1 MNININIRAE
11 SADDY
16 KAAIKALMD
25 GAGMVGFETPNL
37 TLPAPRSGSVKAQQ
51 QADAEE
57 LLRKQ
62 AAKAQQQTPVEAP
75 VPSAGEMPIEAEK
88 PAQTP
93 TAADP
98 NRVVGD
104 WTPGGGKQ
112 AEDVP
117 AVTIDEVQAL
127 GRKMALAGKMD
138 RVAAVLK
145 KYDAP
150 KITALPAETW
160 AAVKADLE
168 AANNE

>member
-1 MNININIRAE
+1 MNININIRAD

-25 GAGMVGFETPNL
+25 GAGMVGFDIPS
-37 TLPAPRSGSVKAQQ
+37 LPIEPQPRDTKTQQ

-62 AAKAQQQTPVEAP
+62 AAKAQQQATVEAP

-88 PAQTP
+88 PAEKP
-93 TAADP
+93 TAA
-98 NRVVGD
+98 
-104 WTPGGGKQ
+104 K
-112 AEDVP
+112 

>member
-1 MNININIRAE
+1 MNININIRAD
-11 SADDY
+11 SAADY

-25 GAGMVGFETPNL
+25 GAGMVGFDIPSL

-51 QADAEE
+51 QAEAEE

-62 AAKAQQQTPVEAP
+62 AAKAQQQATVEAP
-75 VPSAGEMPIEAEK
+75 VPSAGELPIEAQK
-88 PAQTP
+88 PAERP
-93 TAADP
+93 T
-98 NRVVGD
+98 GD

-112 AEDVP
+112 AEDAK

>member
-1 MNININIRAE
+1 MNININIRAD

-25 GAGMVGFETPNL
+25 GAGMVGFDIPS
-37 TLPAPRSGSVKAQQ
+37 LPIEPQPRDTKTQQ
-51 QADAEE
+51 QAEAEE

-62 AAKAQQQTPVEAP
+62 AAKAQQQATVEAP

-88 PAQTP
+88 PA
-93 TAADP
+93 AA
-98 NRVVGD
+98 
-104 WTPGGGKQ
+104 K
-112 AEDVP
+112 

>member
-1 MNININIRAE
+1 MNININIRAD

-25 GAGMVGFETPNL
+25 GAGIVGFDIPG
-37 TLPAPRSGSVKAQQ
+37 LPIEPQPRDTKTQQ
-51 QADAEE
+51 QAEAEE

-62 AAKAQQQTPVEAP
+62 AAKAQQQATVEAP

-88 PAQTP
+88 PAEKP
-93 TAADP
+93 TAA
-98 NRVVGD
+98 
-104 WTPGGGKQ
+104 K
-112 AEDVP
+112 

-150 KITALPAETW
+150 KITALPAEAW

>member
-1 MNININIRAE
+1 MNININIRAD

-25 GAGMVGFETPNL
+25 GAGMVGFDIPS
-37 TLPAPRSGSVKAQQ
+37 LPIEPQPRDTKTQQ
-51 QADAEE
+51 QAEAEE

-62 AAKAQQQTPVEAP
+62 AAKAQQQATVEAP

-88 PAQTP
+88 PAEKP
-93 TAADP
+93 TAS
-98 NRVVGD
+98 
-104 WTPGGGKQ
+104 K
-112 AEDVP
+112 

>member
-1 MNININIRAE
+1 MNININIRAD

-25 GAGMVGFETPNL
+25 GAGMVGFDIPS
-37 TLPAPRSGSVKAQQ
+37 LPIEPQPRGTKTQQ
-51 QADAEE
+51 QAEAEE

-62 AAKAQQQTPVEAP
+62 AAKAQQQATVEAP

-88 PAQTP
+88 PAERP
-93 TAADP
+93 TAA
-98 NRVVGD
+98 
-104 WTPGGGKQ
+104 K
-112 AEDVP
+112 

>member
-1 MNININIRAE
+1 MNININIRAD

-25 GAGMVGFETPNL
+25 GAGMVGFDIPG
-37 TLPAPRSGSVKAQQ
+37 LPIEPQPRDTKTQQ
-51 QADAEE
+51 QAEAEE

-62 AAKAQQQTPVEAP
+62 AAKAQQQATVEAP

-88 PAQTP
+88 PAEKP
-93 TAADP
+93 TAA
-98 NRVVGD
+98 
-104 WTPGGGKQ
+104 K
-112 AEDVP
+112 

-150 KITALPAETW
+150 KITALPAEAW

-168 AANNE
+168 AVNNE

>member
-1 MNININIRAE
+1 MNININIRAD

-25 GAGMVGFETPNL
+25 GAGMVGFDIPG
-37 TLPAPRSGSVKAQQ
+37 LPIEPQPRDTKTQQ
-51 QADAEE
+51 QAEANV

-62 AAKAQQQTPVEAP
+62 AAKAQQQATVEAP

-88 PAQTP
+88 PAEKP
-93 TAADP
+93 TAA
-98 NRVVGD
+98 
-104 WTPGGGKQ
+104 K
-112 AEDVP
+112 

>member
-1 MNININIRAE
+1 MNININIRAD

-25 GAGMVGFETPNL
+25 GAGMVGFEIPNL

-62 AAKAQQQTPVEAP
+62 AAKAQQQATVEAP
-75 VPSAGEMPIEAEK
+75 VPSAGELPIEAPK

-93 TAADP
+93 TAA
-98 NRVVGD
+98 
-104 WTPGGGKQ
+104 K
-112 AEDVP
+112 

>member
-1 MNININIRAE
+1 MNININIRAD

-25 GAGMVGFETPNL
+25 GAGMVGFDIPS
-37 TLPAPRSGSVKAQQ
+37 LPIEPQPRDTKTQQ
-51 QADAEE
+51 QAEAEE

-62 AAKAQQQTPVEAP
+62 AAKAQQQATVEAP

-88 PAQTP
+88 PAEKP
-93 TAADP
+93 T
-98 NRVVGD
+98 GD

-138 RVAAVLK
+138 RVAAILK

>member
-1 MNININIRAE
+1 MNINISIRAD

-25 GAGMVGFETPNL
+25 GAGMVGFDIPSL

-51 QADAEE
+51 QAEAEE

-62 AAKAQQQTPVEAP
+62 AAKAQQQTTVEAP
-75 VPSAGEMPIEAEK
+75 VPSAGELPIEAQK
-88 PAQTP
+88 PAERP
-93 TAADP
+93 T
-98 NRVVGD
+98 GD

-112 AEDVP
+112 AEDAK

-150 KITALPAETW
+150 KITALPAEQL
-160 AAVKADLE
+160 ANAYEDLE

>member
-1 MNININIRAE
+1 MNININIRAD

-25 GAGMVGFETPNL
+25 GAGMVGFDIPSL
-37 TLPAPRSGSVKAQQ
+37 TLPAPRSRSVKAQQ

-62 AAKAQQQTPVEAP
+62 AAKTQQQAAKTQQQATVEAP
-75 VPSAGEMPIEAEK
+75 VPTAGELLFETEKPAEK
-88 PAQTP
+88 P
-93 TAADP
+93 TAA
-98 NRVVGD
+98 
-104 WTPGGGKQ
+104 K
-112 AEDVP
+112 

-138 RVAAVLK
+138 RAAAVLK
-145 KYDAP
+145 KYVAP

>member
-1 MNININIRAE
+1 MNININIRAD

-25 GAGMVGFETPNL
+25 GAVMVGFDIPS
-37 TLPAPRSGSVKAQQ
+37 LPIEPQPRDTKTQQ
-51 QADAEE
+51 QAEAEE

-62 AAKAQQQTPVEAP
+62 AAKAQQQATVEAP

-88 PAQTP
+88 PAEKP
-93 TAADP
+93 TAA
-98 NRVVGD
+98 
-104 WTPGGGKQ
+104 K
-112 AEDVP
+112 

-150 KITALPAETW
+150 KITALPAEAW

>member
-1 MNININIRAE
+1 MNININIRAD

-16 KAAIKALMD
+16 KAAIKALRD
-25 GAGMVGFETPNL
+25 GAGMVGFDIPG
-37 TLPAPRSGSVKAQQ
+37 LPIEPQPRDTKTQQ
-51 QADAEE
+51 QAEAEE

-62 AAKAQQQTPVEAP
+62 AAKAQQQATVEAP

-88 PAQTP
+88 PAEKP
-93 TAADP
+93 TAA
-98 NRVVGD
+98 
-104 WTPGGGKQ
+104 K
-112 AEDVP
+112 

-150 KITALPAETW
+150 KITALPAEAW

>member
-1 MNININIRAE
+1 MNININIRAD

-16 KAAIKALMD
+16 KAAIKPLTD
-25 GAGMVGFETPNL
+25 GAGMVGFDIPS
-37 TLPAPRSGSVKAQQ
+37 LPIEPQPRDTKTQQ
-51 QADAEE
+51 QAEAEE

-62 AAKAQQQTPVEAP
+62 AAKAQQQATVEAP

-88 PAQTP
+88 PAEKP
-93 TAADP
+93 TAA
-98 NRVVGD
+98 
-104 WTPGGGKQ
+104 K
-112 AEDVP
+112 
-117 AVTIDEVQAL
+117 AVTTDEVQAL

>member
-1 MNININIRAE
+1 MNININIRAD

-25 GAGMVGFETPNL
+25 GAGRVGFDIPS
-37 TLPAPRSGSVKAQQ
+37 LPIEPQPRDTKTQQ
-51 QADAEE
+51 QAEAEE

-62 AAKAQQQTPVEAP
+62 AAKAQQQATVEAP

-88 PAQTP
+88 PAEKP
-93 TAADP
+93 TAA
-98 NRVVGD
+98 
-104 WTPGGGKQ
+104 K
-112 AEDVP
+112 

-150 KITALPAETW
+150 KITALPAEAW

>member
-1 MNININIRAE
+1 MNININIRAD

-25 GAGMVGFETPNL
+25 GAGMVGFDIPSL

-62 AAKAQQQTPVEAP
+62 AAKAQQQATVEAP
-75 VPSAGEMPIEAEK
+75 VPSAGELPIEAPK
-88 PAQTP
+88 PAERP
-93 TAADP
+93 T
-98 NRVVGD
+98 GD

>member
-1 MNININIRAE
+1 MNININIRAD

-25 GAGMVGFETPNL
+25 GAGMVGFEIPNL

-62 AAKAQQQTPVEAP
+62 AAKAQQQATVEAP
-75 VPSAGEMPIEAEK
+75 VPSAGELPIEAPK
-88 PAQTP
+88 PAERP
-93 TAADP
+93 TAA
-98 NRVVGD
+98 
-104 WTPGGGKQ
+104 K
-112 AEDVP
+112 

>member
-1 MNININIRAE
+1 MNININIRAD

-25 GAGMVGFETPNL
+25 GAGIVGFDIPS
-37 TLPAPRSGSVKAQQ
+37 LPIEPQPRDTKTQQ
-51 QADAEE
+51 QAEAEE

-62 AAKAQQQTPVEAP
+62 AAKAQQQATVEAP

-88 PAQTP
+88 PAEKP
-93 TAADP
+93 TAA
-98 NRVVGD
+98 
-104 WTPGGGKQ
+104 K
-112 AEDVP
+112 

>member
-1 MNININIRAE
+1 MNININIRAD

-25 GAGMVGFETPNL
+25 GAGMVGFDSPS
-37 TLPAPRSGSVKAQQ
+37 LPIEPQPRDTKTQQ
-51 QADAEE
+51 QAEAEE

-62 AAKAQQQTPVEAP
+62 AAKAQQQATVEAP

-88 PAQTP
+88 PAEKP
-93 TAADP
+93 TAA
-98 NRVVGD
+98 
-104 WTPGGGKQ
+104 K
-112 AEDVP
+112 

>member
-1 MNININIRAE
+1 MNININIRAD

-25 GAGMVGFETPNL
+25 GAGMVGFDIPG
-37 TLPAPRSGSVKAQQ
+37 LPIEPQPRDTKTQQ
-51 QADAEE
+51 QAEAEE

-62 AAKAQQQTPVEAP
+62 VAKAQQKATVEAP
-75 VPSAGEMPIEAEK
+75 VPSAGELPIEAEK
-88 PAQTP
+88 PAEKP
-93 TAADP
+93 TAA
-98 NRVVGD
+98 
-104 WTPGGGKQ
+104 K
-112 AEDVP
+112 

-138 RVAAVLK
+138 RVAAILK

>member
-1 MNININIRAE
+1 MNININIRAD

-25 GAGMVGFETPNL
+25 GAGMVGFDIPS
-37 TLPAPRSGSVKAQQ
+37 LPIEPQPRDTKTQQ
-51 QADAEE
+51 QA
-57 LLRKQ
+57 
-62 AAKAQQQTPVEAP
+62 TVEAP

-88 PAQTP
+88 PAEKP
-93 TAADP
+93 TAA
-98 NRVVGD
+98 
-104 WTPGGGKQ
+104 K
-112 AEDVP
+112 

>member
-1 MNININIRAE
+1 MNINISIRAD

-25 GAGMVGFETPNL
+25 GAGMVGFDIPG
-37 TLPAPRSGSVKAQQ
+37 LPIEPQPRDTKTQQ
-51 QADAEE
+51 QAEAEE

-62 AAKAQQQTPVEAP
+62 AAKAQQQATVEAP
-75 VPSAGEMPIEAEK
+75 VPSAGELPIEAEK
-88 PAQTP
+88 PAEKP
-93 TAADP
+93 TAA
-98 NRVVGD
+98 
-104 WTPGGGKQ
+104 K
-112 AEDVP
+112 

>member
-1 MNININIRAE
+1 MNNNKNIGAD

-25 GAGMVGFETPNL
+25 GAGMVGFDIPSL

-62 AAKAQQQTPVEAP
+62 AAKTQQQAAKTQQQATVEAP

-88 PAQTP
+88 PAEKP
-93 TAADP
+93 TAA
-98 NRVVGD
+98 
-104 WTPGGGKQ
+104 K
-112 AEDVP
+112 

>member
-1 MNININIRAE
+1 MNININIRAD

-25 GAGMVGFETPNL
+25 GAGMVGFDIPS
-37 TLPAPRSGSVKAQQ
+37 LPIEPQPRDTKTQQ
-51 QADAEE
+51 QAEAEE

-62 AAKAQQQTPVEAP
+62 AAKAQQQATVEAP
-75 VPSAGEMPIEAEK
+75 VPSAGGLPIEAEK
-88 PAQTP
+88 PAEKP
-93 TAADP
+93 TAA
-98 NRVVGD
+98 
-104 WTPGGGKQ
+104 K
-112 AEDVP
+112 

>member
-25 GAGMVGFETPNL
+25 GAGMVGFETPGL

-51 QADAEE
+51 QAEVNE

-62 AAKAQQQTPVEAP
+62 AAKAAQQTPVEAP

-88 PAQTP
+88 PAGKP
-93 TAADP
+93 TAA
-98 NRVVGD
+98 
-104 WTPGGGKQ
+104 K
-112 AEDVP
+112 